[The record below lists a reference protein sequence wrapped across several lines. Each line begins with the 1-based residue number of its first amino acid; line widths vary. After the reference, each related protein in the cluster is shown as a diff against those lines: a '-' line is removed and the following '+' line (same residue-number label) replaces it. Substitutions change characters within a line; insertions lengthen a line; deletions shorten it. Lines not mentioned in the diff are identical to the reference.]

1 MVNEFWSYY
10 KNMMLLKKFKIM
22 VFLNNCYIFE
32 YVYNI
37 ELCKIK

>member
-10 KNMMLLKKFKIM
+10 KNMMLKIKKIM
-22 VFLNNCYIFE
+22 MFLNNCYSFE